1 MWSSRRAGYRMKF
14 WSFLS
19 NPDKWIRGH
28 IRRGLKH
35 ALFGDVIAECKG
47 ERGEYKASKAADKAF
62 AGYSY
67 ISMCDVYLPWP
78 DGRTAQIDQIII
90 ADSGIYVLEVKNYKG
105 WIFGDERNQYWTQV
119 LATGIR
125 GESIKN
131 KLYNPIKQNATH
143 ISCLRRIIRNHTV
156 PIHSVIVFSDESEFK
171 DVTYFSSDVYVVYQS
186 RLKSTLRDIDAQYKG
201 ILLDEDIQHISEKL
215 AMAASRADK
224 DNHVQKVQASQDI
237 CKEREARGV
246 CPRCGADLVERT
258 AKNGHNRGAK
268 FLGCSR
274 YPECHYTRNIE

>member
-1 MWSSRRAGYRMKF
+1 MKF

-19 NPDKWIRGH
+19 NPDRWIRGH
-28 IRRGLKH
+28 IRRGVKQ
-35 ALFGDVIAECKG
+35 ALFGDVIAEYKG
-47 ERGEYKASKAADKAF
+47 ERGEHKASKAADKAL
-62 AGYSY
+62 AGHNV

-105 WIFGDERNQYWTQV
+105 WIFGNERNQYWTQV
-119 LATGIR
+119 LTTGIR

-131 KLYNPIKQNATH
+131 RLYNPIKQNATH
-143 ISCLRRIIRNHTV
+143 ISCIRRNIRDYTV
-156 PIHSVIVFSDESEFK
+156 PIHSVIVFSNESEFK
-171 DVTYFSSDVYVVYQS
+171 DVTYYSSDIYVVYQS

-201 ILLDEDIQHISEKL
+201 ILSDEDIERISAKL
-215 AMAASRADK
+215 AMDASSADK
-224 DNHVQKVQASQDI
+224 GNHVQKVHASQDI
-237 CKEREARGV
+237 RREREARGV

-258 AKNGHNRGAK
+258 AKSGPNAGSR

-274 YPECHYTRNIE
+274 YPECRYTRNIE